1 MKILLDTHIFLWYI
15 AGNENLTEKLKNII
29 INSQNEVYVSVISI
43 WECIIKQ
50 QIGKLDFPSEA
61 GKYLSEKRELHK
73 FNSLPI
79 TENTILHLHKL
90 PLLHKDPFDRLL
102 ICQTIENECILITI
116 DSFITQYQLDKLQI
130 LQ

>member
-15 AGNENLTEKLKNII
+15 AGDENLTEKLKKII
-29 INSQNEVYVSVISI
+29 TDTQNEVYISVISI
-43 WECIIKQ
+43 WECVIKQ
-50 QIGKLDFPSEA
+50 QIGKLDFPYEA

-73 FNSLPI
+73 LESLSI

-102 ICQTIENECILITI
+102 ICQAIENEYTLITI
-116 DSFITQYQLDKLQI
+116 DSFITQYQVEKLQI
-130 LQ
+130 LR